1 MMKKKYM
8 PSIIISLLWVL
19 SQVMDYIYE
28 RKYTLYF
35 FYLFLILV
43 IPVIIFT
50 MVKQRKEDKLN
61 NTTEFKFSMYRM
73 LFIALIL
80 IVIFFVTKQ
89 NHI

>member
-1 MMKKKYM
+1 MMKKEYI

-35 FYLFLILV
+35 FCLFLILV

-50 MVKQRKEDKLN
+50 IIKQRKEDKLN
-61 NTTEFKFSMYRM
+61 NTTEFQSSIYRI
-73 LFIALIL
+73 LFLVFL

-89 NHI
+89 NYI